1 MSMQEIEI
9 TTDTSSDLRVTTSD
23 RVMRNRPST
32 TRGGKGGLQPT
43 KVAIVVLTILCLALG
58 GGLFL
63 ALKPRPIPTLTTTG
77 DDEAP
82 SSPSPSP
89 ASVCDTPACV
99 KASAAILESITSHDP
114 CDDFYEHACGAWHT
128 ANPMPADKSSMSSF
142 GVLADDNRV
151 LLRSLL
157 EASGGPEVTEKAR
170 LYYAK
175 CIDMAPINALG
186 ASPVAP
192 DLAILG
198 WRSGPDPVWS
208 ASDWASLGTALAH
221 MHRSSTWPLFYSWTM
236 ADARNPTVNKVHI
249 GQDGLGL
256 GSRDY
261 YLGKDPYSDP
271 YLVAYHRYLDTLLEL
286 SSSILPQAADPSYRN
301 ATAHSVIAFE
311 TAIAA
316 AQLPSAVLRN
326 PAVSYNAWTRAQL
339 QNETGPNFFWGAYQ
353 NALYSD
359 VRGPGQ
365 SVPEPIIVDAPPYY
379 RSLFGIVELTP
390 VPTVMAY
397 LQLMWLANSAPHLSQ
412 DFVDAQ
418 FELSK
423 VTQGVKAQTERWKT
437 CVSRTDSALGYLTGR
452 AFVDHA
458 FSPESLRSTLTM
470 IGGIK
475 DAFRANLPAVEW
487 MDDPTRQAAHVKVD
501 QNANMIGY
509 PEWILNDTAVAEYYA
524 AMPFGASSTYFDGHK
539 QANRFEIRLNIL
551 DIDIPVDRYR
561 WGMSPPTV
569 NAYFSPTKNEIVFPA
584 GILQP
589 PFYHGHEGIDAI
601 NFGGIGAVI
610 GHELT
615 HGFDD
620 QGARYDGTGKLRAWW
635 SPEVVDAFYAR
646 TRCVSNEYS
655 HFTMNTG
662 QVIENVNGN
671 LTLGENI
678 ADNGGIKLA
687 YNAWYRLHKD
697 GNERLPGLP
706 QYTGEQ
712 LFFMSYAQV
721 WCGTIRPSSAHAR
734 LLTDPHSPSR
744 YRVNG
749 VVQNVPAFAAAFQ
762 CPVGARMNRPEARC
776 TVW

>member
-1 MSMQEIEI
+1 M
-9 TTDTSSDLRVTTSD
+9 TDEMKIV
-23 RVMRNRPST
+23 PS
-32 TRGGKGGLQPT
+32 G
-43 KVAIVVLTILCLALG
+43 AALG
-58 GGLFL
+58 ADVWNVKLDELDDAGFAQIYKAWLDSNGVLRFPCQELDDDKFL
-63 ALKPRPIPTLTTTG
+63 AFAKR
-77 DDEAP
+77 
-82 SSPSPSP
+82 
-89 ASVCDTPACV
+89 
-99 KASAAILESITSHDP
+99 
-114 CDDFYEHACGAWHT
+114 
-128 ANPMPADKSSMSSF
+128 F
-142 GVLADDNRV
+142 GEL
-151 LLRSLL
+151 
-157 EASGGPEVTEKAR
+157 
-170 LYYAK
+170 
-175 CIDMAPINALG
+175 DMAPINALG

-437 CVSRTDSALGYLTGR
+437 C
-452 AFVDHA
+452 
-458 FSPESLRSTLTM
+458 
-470 IGGIK
+470 
-475 DAFRANLPAVEW
+475 
-487 MDDPTRQAAHVKVD
+487 
-501 QNANMIGY
+501 
-509 PEWILNDTAVAEYYA
+509 
-524 AMPFGASSTYFDGHK
+524 
-539 QANRFEIRLNIL
+539 
-551 DIDIPVDRYR
+551 
-561 WGMSPPTV
+561 GMS
-569 NAYFSPTKNEIVFPA
+569 I
-584 GILQP
+584 
-589 PFYHGHEGIDAI
+589 
-601 NFGGIGAVI
+601 
-610 GHELT
+610 
-615 HGFDD
+615 
-620 QGARYDGTGKLRAWW
+620 
-635 SPEVVDAFYAR
+635 
-646 TRCVSNEYS
+646 RC
-655 HFTMNTG
+655 
-662 QVIENVNGN
+662 
-671 LTLGENI
+671 
-678 ADNGGIKLA
+678 
-687 YNAWYRLHKD
+687 
-697 GNERLPGLP
+697 
-706 QYTGEQ
+706 
-712 LFFMSYAQV
+712 
-721 WCGTIRPSSAHAR
+721 AR
-734 LLTDPHSPSR
+734 LIQNCMVVSHQIL
-744 YRVNG
+744 RVI
-749 VVQNVPAFAAAFQ
+749 
-762 CPVGARMNRPEARC
+762 CI
-776 TVW
+776 